1 MDAETESNGSNE
13 RDNQLTTPLLERSG
27 PRIAYSKVTGYPYVT
42 ARPGVPKIT
51 SEEIWEMLE
60 DFP

>member
-1 MDAETESNGSNE
+1 MMDGQIETSDAKDDDQNP
-13 RDNQLTTPLLERSG
+13 QVLLERTA

-42 ARPGVPKIT
+42 ARPGAPSIT
-51 SEEIWEMLE
+51 NEEIRKMLE